1 MDTSFNI
8 VGLIENNPRTKL
20 SGDYHHKLVSRIQE
34 CFTDAQQKMFVSSF
48 FCYMNYNSTKDFVI
62 DLDKIWEWMGFN
74 KKGTAKQSLIKHFVL
89 NKDYKTAIHENQQET
104 VRGGHNR
111 ETITMTIHTFKL
123 FCIKAGTSKANEIHE
138 YFVKLEELIHENIY
152 EKCDILKQQLSDIT
166 NAMLNES
173 HDAKI
178 MREQLLLREFGNI
191 GSLIYIIRVK
201 TFDDGKYVVKIGESR
216 RGFQERY
223 NEHKTNYSDVLLLD
237 CFSVRKSKDFE
248 QMLHS
253 HNLIRP
259 HRVTNLP
266 GHETERE
273 LFMINDGLTY
283 QALQHIIKSNI
294 KQYDTFNDADISNM
308 ITVIDDLK
316 QIVQTLVQQQSV
328 SGTEPNARTNASTI
342 STSLPTSSNV
352 CMEQLMN
359 RMDRLE
365 HQNQDMMQS
374 LQTIAEKIGH
384 VHTTVQHTRTTTG
397 FNQPLATLGPRL
409 QRIHPDTLQID
420 KVYETV
426 TECMREYNFQIKR
439 PSLTKSIEQHTVYH
453 GFRWA
458 LVARDQDPNVIL
470 DVAPTRPTR
479 MQILGYIAKLNPEK
493 TEILNVYL
501 DRKTAAKCNGYIS
514 NSALDNPVKLGT
526 VARGFV
532 YVLYEK
538 CADELKHAFTE
549 RATDGRP
556 VVLFVDGIGQYDG
569 QQQLVR
575 EFSCKYECVKQIGIS
590 DKTLTKSIERN
601 EPYHNMYYRRLGQR
615 VKALDD

>member
-89 NKDYKTAIHENQQET
+89 NKDYKSAIHENQQEN

-138 YFVKLEELIHENIY
+138 YFVKLEELIHENVY
-152 EKCDILKQQLSDIT
+152 EKCDTLTQQLSNIT

-173 HDAKI
+173 YDAKI
-178 MREQLLLREFGNI
+178 MREQLLLREFDSI
-191 GSLIYIIRVK
+191 GSMIYIIRVK
-201 TFDDGKYVVKIGESR
+201 TFEDGKYVVKIGESQK
-216 RGFQERY
+216 GVKGRY
-223 NEHKTNYSDVLLLD
+223 NECKTRHGDVLLLD
-237 CFSVRKSKDFE
+237 CFSVVKCIDFE

-266 GHETERE
+266 GHEKERE
-273 LFMINDGLTY
+273 LFMINNGLTY
-283 QALQHIIKSNI
+283 QALHHIIQSNI

-308 ITVIDDLK
+308 VTGIYYLK

-328 SGTEPNARTNASTI
+328 SGTEPKARTNASTI
-342 STSLPTSSNV
+342 STSPSNASNV
-352 CMEQLMN
+352 SLDQLMN

-365 HQNQDMMQS
+365 HQNQDMMQA

-458 LVARDQDPNVIL
+458 LVARDQDPNVVI
-470 DVAPTRPTR
+470 DMAPTRPTR
-479 MQILGYIAKLNPEK
+479 MQIVGYIAKLNPEK

-538 CADELKHAFTE
+538 CADELKRAFTE

>member
-20 SGDYHHKLVSRIQE
+20 SGDYRHKLVSRIQE
-34 CFTDAQQKMFVSSF
+34 SFTDTQQQMFVSSF
-48 FCYMNYNSTKDFVI
+48 FCYMSYKSTEDFVI
-62 DLDKIWEWMGFN
+62 DLDKIWKWLGFTQ
-74 KKGTAKQSLIKHFVL
+74 KCTAKRLLEKHFVI
-89 NKDYKTAIHENQQET
+89 NKHYKITNCENPQEN
-104 VRGGHNR
+104 VRGGQNK
-111 ETITMTIHTFKL
+111 EIITMTIYTFKL

-138 YFVKLEELIHENIY
+138 YFVKLEEIIHENVY
-152 EKCDILKQQLSDIT
+152 EKCDTLKQQLSNIT

-173 HDAKI
+173 YDAKI
-178 MREQLLLREFGNI
+178 MREQLLLRDFGSI

-216 RGFQERY
+216 YGVQARY
-223 NEHKTNYSDVLLLD
+223 TECKTGHGDVLLLD
-237 CFSVRKSKDFE
+237 CFSVIKSKSFE
-248 QMLHS
+248 STLHS
-253 HNLIRP
+253 HNLMRP

-273 LFMINDGLTY
+273 LFMINNGLTY
-283 QALQHIIKSNI
+283 QALLHIIQSNI
-294 KQYDTFNDADISNM
+294 KQYNTFNDSDISNI
-308 ITVIDDLK
+308 ITGIDDLK
-316 QIVQTLVQQQSV
+316 QIVQTLVQQQSI
-328 SGTEPNARTNASTI
+328 SGTEPKVRTNTSIQAST
-342 STSLPTSSNV
+342 TSNV
-352 CMEQLMN
+352 WMDQLMN

-365 HQNQDMMQS
+365 HQNQDMMQA

-420 KVYETV
+420 KVYESV

-479 MQILGYIAKLNPEK
+479 MQILGYIAKLNTEK

-538 CADELKHAFTE
+538 CADELKQSFMQ
-549 RATDGRP
+549 RATGGRP

-615 VKALDD
+615 VKAHND

>member
-8 VGLIENNPRTKL
+8 VGMIENNPRTKL
-20 SGDYHHKLVSRIQE
+20 SGDYSHKLVSRIQE
-34 CFTDAQQKMFVSSF
+34 CFTDTQQKMFVSSF
-48 FCYMNYNSTKDFVI
+48 FCYMNYNSITDFVI
-62 DLDKIWEWMGFN
+62 DLDKIWKWLGFTQ
-74 KKGTAKQSLIKHFVL
+74 KFCAKRLLEKHFVL
-89 NKDYKTAIHENQQET
+89 NKDYKSAIHENQQEN
-104 VRGGHNR
+104 VRGGHNK

-138 YFVKLEELIHENIY
+138 YFVKLEELIHENVY
-152 EKCDILKQQLSDIT
+152 EKCDTLKQQLSNIT
-166 NAMLNES
+166 NSMLNDS
-173 HDAKI
+173 YDAKI
-178 MREQLLLREFGNI
+178 MREQLLLREFGSI
-191 GSLIYIIRVK
+191 GSMIYIIRVK
-201 TFDDGKYVVKIGESR
+201 TFDDGKYVVKIGESQK
-216 RGFQERY
+216 GVKGRY
-223 NEHKTNYSDVLLLD
+223 SQCKTGHGDVLLLD
-237 CFSVRKSKDFE
+237 CFSVVKCIDFE

-259 HRVTNLP
+259 HRVTDLP

-273 LFMINDGLTY
+273 LFMINNGLTY
-283 QALQHIIKSNI
+283 KSLLHIIQSNI
-294 KQYDTFNDADISNM
+294 KQYDSLNDSDISNI
-308 ITVIDDLK
+308 ITGIDDLK
-316 QIVQTLVQQQSV
+316 QTVQTLVQQQSI
-328 SGTEPNARTNASTI
+328 SGIEPKARTNTSIQASA
-342 STSLPTSSNV
+342 TSSV
-352 CMEQLMN
+352 SLEQLMN

-365 HQNQDMMQS
+365 YQNQDMMQA
-374 LQTIAEKIGH
+374 LQTIVEKIGH

-439 PSLTKSIEQHTVYH
+439 PSLTKSIEQNTVYH

-458 LVARDQDPNVIL
+458 LVARDQDQNVVV

-479 MQILGYIAKLNPEK
+479 IQMVGYIAKMNPEK

-501 DRKTAAKCNGYIS
+501 DRKTAAKSNGYIAS
-514 NSALDNPVKLGT
+514 SALDNPVKLGT

-538 CADELKHAFTE
+538 CGDELKNAFTE
-549 RATDGRP
+549 RAMGGRP
-556 VVLFVDGIGQYDG
+556 VVLYVDGIGQYDG
-569 QQQLVR
+569 HQQLVR